1 MTIIEIIC
9 SRIHNNLNFREEFTS
24 ALVNGSLI
32 DFLLDQN
39 YDLKISELTELI
51 DILQE
56 KEKSLFQNV
65 DIEIE
70 ESPFTDMP
78 PEIWNEMAASP
89 FKEDIVPPDY
99 LINYNEKFKTSRP
112 ILFRDEVIR
121 QILSCLIGK
130 YKPNVLLVGAA
141 GTGKTAIVEDIAR
154 MLANEDKNIP
164 PQLKGYIIWELPLS
178 DLAAGC
184 RFVGDIE
191 EKTKSMLAYASS
203 NQKVI
208 LFVDEIHV
216 LMSDDKP
223 YGTVS
228 QILKPALARGSIRMI
243 GATTLQE
250 ANFMMRDPAFARRF
264 QKIIV
269 DELTKEQ
276 TQKVLLDLRPT
287 FRKHYGD
294 TLAYGKKV
302 IVEAVKDAD
311 EYKITG
317 THRPDNA
324 VALLDRTIA
333 DTIVESSTNQEP
345 SLLITPQHIKNTALK
360 LATGRHDNATV
371 DLELLRKKLS
381 VIRGQEDVMERIIDC
396 IKRAN
401 LDIFPRTKP
410 LTMLMVGSSG
420 VGKSKCARCI
430 AHALTGYP
438 PITLNMTEFSERSS
452 LSRIVGVHA
461 GYVGCDSRA
470 EKPFDILESNPR
482 QVILLDEFEKCH
494 RSVKRLFMS
503 VFDNGILQMSNGNKA
518 INFTK
523 CIIVCT
529 SNAGSN
535 AVNSTIGFTDS
546 ESSLSVNDLTGSFE
560 TELLNRFS
568 VILPFHQ
575 ISEQLFREIVRD
587 RYTREVKA
595 VRSNKSNIKLPHTI
609 PDDVLDKLVREN
621 YNPAFG
627 ARPVSRIVRAYIE
640 DYLINADQNERNK

>member
-1 MTIIEIIC
+1 MDSIYMFLE
-9 SRIHNNLNFREEFTS
+9 RIKSDDDLRAELAS
-24 ALVNGSLI
+24 AITGGSLI
-32 DFLLDQN
+32 PFCIRLGFDFR
-39 YDLKISELTELI
+39 ISEILLLL

-56 KEKSLFQNV
+56 QDKDL
-65 DIEIE
+65 
-70 ESPFTDMP
+70 FTDIAMEVDDSP
-78 PEIWNEMAASP
+78 IEDIPSEVWNEMASP
-89 FKEDIVPPDY
+89 FLEDDVITPPDY
-99 LINYNEKFKTSRP
+99 LINYNDKFRESRP

-130 YKPNVLLVGAA
+130 YKPNALLIGAA

-228 QILKPALARGSIRMI
+228 QILKPALARGRIRMI

-250 ANFMMRDPAFARRF
+250 ANSMMRDPAFARRF
-264 QKIIV
+264 QRIIV

-302 IVEAVKDAD
+302 IDEAVKDAD

-317 THRPDNA
+317 AHRPDNA

-333 DTIVESSTNQEP
+333 DTIVESSRNQGP

-360 LATGRHDNATV
+360 LATGKNDNSVA

-381 VIRGQEDVMERIIDC
+381 VIKGQEDVMEHIIDC
-396 IKRAN
+396 IKRSN
-401 LDIFPRTKP
+401 LGIYPRTKP
-410 LTMLMVGSSG
+410 LTMLFAGSSG
-420 VGKSKCARCI
+420 VGKTKTAMIISQE
-430 AHALTGYP
+430 LTGYP
-438 PITLNMTEFSERSS
+438 PITLNMAEFFDRASIN
-452 LSRIVGVHA
+452 RIVGVHA
-461 GYVGCDSRA
+461 GYVGFDSKA

-482 QVILLDEFEKCH
+482 QIILLDEFEKCH
-494 RSVKRLFMS
+494 RTVKRLFMS
-503 VFDNGILQMSNGNKA
+503 VFDDGILQMANGKNIDFA
-518 INFTK
+518 RS
-523 CIIVCT
+523 IIVCT
-529 SNAGSN
+529 TNAGCN
-535 AVNSTIGFTDS
+535 PVNSTIGFTNN
-546 ESSLSVNDLTGSFE
+546 ETALSVNDLSGSFE
-560 TELLNRFS
+560 AELLNRFS
-568 VILPFHQ
+568 VILQFHS
-575 ISEQLFREIVRD
+575 ISESLFREIVRD
-587 RYTREVKA
+587 RYAREIKA
-595 VRSNKSNIKLPHTI
+595 IKSNKADIKLPSAI
-609 PDDVLDKLVREN
+609 PDDVLNRLVREN
-621 YNPAFG
+621 YIPAFG

-640 DYLINADQNERNK
+640 DYLINANPNEGVK